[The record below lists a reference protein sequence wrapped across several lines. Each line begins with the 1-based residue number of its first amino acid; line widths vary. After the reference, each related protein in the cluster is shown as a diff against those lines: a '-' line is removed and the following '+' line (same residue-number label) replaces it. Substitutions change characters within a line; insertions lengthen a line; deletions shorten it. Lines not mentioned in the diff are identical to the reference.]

1 LNHIGDEGAQYLAH
15 ALQTNAVRL
24 VPPCQ
29 SHTISYVLIQTL
41 TTLDLDRNEIGAE
54 GLQHLAN
61 ALQSNTVRELT
72 VVGNN
77 VSAEMVQHLMNV
89 GYDLSGRVYFQ

>member
-54 GLQHLAN
+54 GLQHLVN
-61 ALQSNTVRELT
+61 ALQSNTVREVPVFFFYHIST
-72 VVGNN
+72 I
-77 VSAEMVQHLMNV
+77 M
-89 GYDLSGRVYFQ
+89 F